1 MVWAVLM
8 EQKWIFQT
16 VTNISSEKWTG
27 QLSKV
32 KTEYKF
38 NLNLRVILIKLE
50 NVLFCDPKSL
60 IYILILLLVWIL
72 RAENKYK

>member
-38 NLNLRVILIKLE
+38 HLNLRVILIKLE
-50 NVLFCDPKSL
+50 NVLFGTL
-60 IYILILLLVWIL
+60 NL
-72 RAENKYK
+72 